1 MNRATRQQVT
11 RRSVALNR
19 LESITTGAA
28 IAGVAGTIGF
38 GALAAITFSGTANAA
53 NVTDGQS
60 GSNVQID
67 RSGRSDD
74 QVIVPAPNT
83 NDDGGIAPNTNNDS
97 GTQPFVVAPAP
108 QTSTRHSHATTGG
121 SG

>member
-11 RRSVALNR
+11 RRSVALDR

-53 NVTDGQS
+53 NATDGQS
-60 GSNVQID
+60 RPTVQDD
-67 RSGRSDD
+67 RSGPSRDD
-74 QVIVPAPNT
+74 VVTPVAPNS
-83 NDDGGIAPNTNNDS
+83 NDDNGV
-97 GTQPFVVAPAP
+97 QPFVAAPAP
-108 QTSTRHSHATTGG
+108 QTSSRRSHATTGG

>member
-11 RRSVALNR
+11 RRSVALDR

-53 NVTDGQS
+53 NATDGQS
-60 GSNVQID
+60 VPDVQTD
-67 RSGRSDD
+67 RSGPSRDN
-74 QVIVPAPNT
+74 VVTPVAPNT
-83 NDDGGIAPNTNNDS
+83 NDDNGS
-97 GTQPFVVAPAP
+97 QPFVAAPAP
-108 QTSTRHSHATTGG
+108 QTSTRHGHATTGG

>member
-11 RRSVALNR
+11 RRSVALDR

-53 NVTDGQS
+53 NATDGQS
-60 GSNVQID
+60 GPNVQTD
-67 RSGRSDD
+67 RSGPSRDN
-74 QVIVPAPNT
+74 VVNPNT
-83 NDDGGIAPNTNNDS
+83 NDDNGS
-97 GTQPFVVAPAP
+97 QPFVVAPAP
-108 QTSTRHSHATTGG
+108 QTSSRRGHATTGG